1 VVTLGVAGHG
11 KENDNI
17 TIPGTES
24 QHVANL
30 LKQKL
35 PALSGAQTQVAFVS
49 NAASSVTSSA
59 HSSAIEA
66 AVRRMGRVSQVAE
79 VTNPVQTTTI
89 SADGREALAT
99 VQWKVASGAVNNSS
113 VSALQRA
120 ASPAHDAGLKVAY
133 GGEVYPGSK
142 PNVGETPELIG
153 VVIAFVILLVALG
166 ALVAAGMPILNA
178 LIGLAISVSAI
189 LALASVVDIATVSTT
204 VATMLGLSTG
214 IDYGLFILSRHRS
227 QLLAG
232 QPLGESVA
240 TAVGTAGS
248 SVVFAGATVMVALI
262 GLGVVGIPFLR
273 VMGLVAAGAVGVSVL
288 IALTLLPAVLGFA
301 GEKVTRFIH
310 PPLMPSRPERA
321 ARLAASQPE
330 RTAGASWARFV
341 VRHRIAVLLAGV
353 ALLLAL
359 AYPLTS
365 LRLGQPD
372 GASQPASNT
381 AHQEYD
387 YTSQHFGPGYNGVLL
402 AVANPVTRAETR
414 AITANLAKV
423 PDVLRVAPADY
434 GNQTG
439 AIEVVPKAGPD
450 ASATTSLVN
459 RIRDERQRLAGNT
472 GAQLLLGGPT
482 ATDID
487 VANKLSSALPI
498 FLITIV
504 GLAFVLLTFA
514 FRTALVP
521 IKSILGFLLSIAAA
535 LGATVALFQWGWGAS
550 LLGVTKSQ
558 VTLSY
563 LPTILLAIIFGL
575 SSDYEVFVVSRIK
588 EHFTKTGDARE
599 AVRHGA
605 GVSLRVVSAAAL
617 IMFSIFAAFTT
628 TNNVD
633 IKPIAFSFAVGVLID
648 AFVVRLT
655 LVPAIMAIAGG
666 KLWYHPKWF
675 AKYVPDPDIEGLR
688 LKRPTRGN
696 RPGPLGPDAP
706 LIPVPDQA

>member
-1 VVTLGVAGHG
+1 M
-11 KENDNI
+11 
-17 TIPGTES
+17 PG
-24 QHVANL
+24 
-30 LKQKL
+30 
-35 PALSGAQTQVAFVS
+35 
-49 NAASSVTSSA
+49 
-59 HSSAIEA
+59 
-66 AVRRMGRVSQVAE
+66 
-79 VTNPVQTTTI
+79 
-89 SADGREALAT
+89 
-99 VQWKVASGAVNNSS
+99 
-113 VSALQRA
+113 
-120 ASPAHDAGLKVAY
+120 
-133 GGEVYPGSK
+133 
-142 PNVGETPELIG
+142 
-153 VVIAFVILLVALG
+153 
-166 ALVAAGMPILNA
+166 
-178 LIGLAISVSAI
+178 
-189 LALASVVDIATVSTT
+189 
-204 VATMLGLSTG
+204 
-214 IDYGLFILSRHRS
+214 
-227 QLLAG
+227 
-232 QPLGESVA
+232 
-240 TAVGTAGS
+240 
-248 SVVFAGATVMVALI
+248 
-262 GLGVVGIPFLR
+262 
-273 VMGLVAAGAVGVSVL
+273 
-288 IALTLLPAVLGFA
+288 
-301 GEKVTRFIH
+301 
-310 PPLMPSRPERA
+310 RPERA

-330 RTAGASWARFV
+330 RTAGARWARFV
-341 VRHRIAVLLAGV
+341 VRHRIAVLLAGI

-372 GASQPASNT
+372 GASQPASST

-402 AVANPVTRAETR
+402 AVANPVTSTETR
-414 AITANLAKV
+414 TITANLAKV
-423 PDVLRVAPADY
+423 PDVLSAAPVEY

-439 AIEVVPKAGPD
+439 AIEVVPKTGPD
-450 ASATTSLVN
+450 ASATTNLVN
-459 RIRDERQRLAGNT
+459 RIRDDRQQLVGNT
-472 GAQLLLGGPT
+472 GAELLLGGAT

-487 VANKLSSALPI
+487 VAKKLSSALPI

-504 GLAFVLLTFA
+504 GLAFVLLTLA

-550 LLGVTKSQ
+550 LIGVTKSQ

-605 GVSLRVVSAAAL
+605 GVSVRVVAAAAL
-617 IMFSIFAAFTT
+617 IMFSIFVAFTT

-633 IKPIAFSFAVGVLID
+633 IRPIAFSFAVGVLVD

-666 KLWYHPKWF
+666 KIWYHPKWF
-675 AKYVPDPDIEGLR
+675 TKYVPDPDIEGLR